1 MTSDQ
6 MGTNDEMDEPHPYR
20 ALTLMHSS
28 ELNDYF
34 KNNPY
39 NLGALHE
46 NWVGFSSILDAGV
59 PQLVNEYG
67 WIWLWRDGRPSKLT
81 LNNYNYYLGEN
92 ATPEQCRELQAYWL
106 ELETEWLR
114 SERSVGGILAFCHL
128 TNNYGLQEIGSS
140 MISRIWSL
148 HRLSAGSS
156 IVSPLRQSLSI

>member
-1 MTSDQ
+1 

-114 SERSVGGILAFCHL
+114 SERSVGGILAFV
-128 TNNYGLQEIGSS
+128 I
-140 MISRIWSL
+140 
-148 HRLSAGSS
+148 
-156 IVSPLRQSLSI
+156 